1 MLAKKVQQNLE
12 AEISKVQAQ
21 HSSWN
26 FSSFLFER
34 DLIER
39 GATVL
44 VEEKNSNSR
53 AQAIDTK
60 SARGKCI
67 RLSSI
72 FAI

>member
-12 AEISKVQAQ
+12 AEISKVQVQ

-44 VEEKNSNSR
+44 VEEKNSNS
-53 AQAIDTK
+53 
-60 SARGKCI
+60 
-67 RLSSI
+67 
-72 FAI
+72 